1 MFWAGPVLGRANF
14 GPAISGST
22 LFFKKKIQKISKI
35 ILKKKVIFSNIFLP
49 ILQNIGLYIYIVKYN
64 FGIKIP
70 GFLQNI
76 SKN

>member
-1 MFWAGPVLGRANF
+1 MFWVGPILAQPKWLGWIRLDPLFLKKNSKNF
-14 GPAISGST
+14 KNN
-22 LFFKKKIQKISKI
+22 FF
-35 ILKKKVIFSNIFLP
+35 KKVIFSNIFLP